1 MVTTIPIGSGLIY
14 TSSRL
19 LWQVFPSAFPLFSPR
34 LKVTDLRPPE
44 ISLTL
49 SPGMGL
55 FMAVLVRMTI
65 AGRRW
70 VGKDACGTAA
80 AGLCQAAPRCQQF
93 WEDLSP
99 ANRDSFCAAL

>member
-1 MVTTIPIGSGLIY
+1 MVPIGSGLTY
-14 TSSRL
+14 RSGRL
-19 LWQVFPSAFPLFSPR
+19 LWQIFPSAFPLFSPR

-49 SPGMGL
+49 SPGVGL

-70 VGKDACGTAA
+70 VGKDARGTAA
-80 AGLCQAAPRCQQF
+80 AGLCQAAPRCQPF
-93 WEDLSP
+93 REVLSP